1 VWHHTLLIGRAFFVL
16 TILAIM
22 EQLNAASVLPAGPNF
37 VEHVRA
43 LSGWIREVVMH
54 GVLHGAASAL
64 DATHLRSD
72 TDLCVVEPGFP
83 PELLVQRAS

>member
-1 VWHHTLLIGRAFFVL
+1 
-16 TILAIM
+16 M

-37 VEHVRA
+37 LEHVRA
-43 LSGWIREVVMH
+43 LPAWIREVVMH

-64 DATHLRSD
+64 ATAHLCSD